1 MGQVGSDFT
10 GLILPLFCKAILDR
24 ITDSWEVTFTHF
36 KVMIA
41 TEKFILESED
51 HSSSSSSRNEQII
64 PLYLK
69 QELNDA
75 DDKASASPMPVR
87 RSGHD
92 DVPAPASL
100 LAFPPL
106 AYLLNSF
113 LSVFN
118 LLRECPIVR

>member
-24 ITDSWEVTFTHF
+24 ITDSWEATFTHF

-51 HSSSSSSRNEQII
+51 SSRNEQII